1 MIPADGS
8 AMTLALPVAPILLLP
23 FIVVFFALI
32 FPFWLVAIALL
43 GLLML
48 LTRAVE
54 WPLRAAGTTLGQP
67 LSRPL
72 SSAFHWTLS
81 WGGIAER
88 RDRPPSDTR

>member
-1 MIPADGS
+1 
-8 AMTLALPVAPILLLP
+8 MTLALPVAPILLLP
-23 FIVVFFALI
+23 FIVILFAVVFPL
-32 FPFWLVAIALL
+32 WLVAIALL

-48 LTRAVE
+48 LARAAE
-54 WPLRAAGTTLGQP
+54 WSLRAAGATLAHP

-88 RDRPPSDTR
+88 RDRPPRDTR